1 MTPQEAWSGYK
12 PKVAHLRVFG
22 CVAYAQ
28 VPEAKRRKLDDRGE
42 KCVFVGYSEESKAY
56 KLYNPL
62 TGKIV
67 VSRDVIFSE
76 EEAWKRNNKEVNK
89 GKILSIDF
97 EELEVVPPVE
107 QQPAQTT
114 TTTPLHRTARSG
126 PTSNEESSS
135 STPVRLRSLTEIYGQ
150 EEEEETNLF
159 CLYADHEPLS
169 FNEAVEEDRWKIA
182 MEEEIHAIEKNDTW
196 ELTKLP
202 PNQKAIGVKWVYKIK
217 RTADESVDRYKSRL
231 VAKGYKQKY
240 GVDYDEVYAP
250 VARLDTALYGLKQAP
265 RAWNSRIDNYLHQNG
280 FQKCPYEH
288 SVYMKN
294 GVKGEFL
301 IICLYVDD
309 LLFIGNNEA
318 MFCEFK

>member
-135 STPVRLRSLTEIYGQ
+135 STP
-150 EEEEETNLF
+150 
-159 CLYADHEPLS
+159 
-169 FNEAVEEDRWKIA
+169 
-182 MEEEIHAIEKNDTW
+182 
-196 ELTKLP
+196 LP

-265 RAWNSRIDNYLHQNG
+265 RAWNSKIDNYLHQNG